1 MEIKPEWWRMGL
13 EYFVWTSIFPLSQ
26 NDSIY
31 WTSMAIFSQYNS
43 IYRTLMPPIS
53 QTKACYWTS
62 MPKMSHYNSH
72 YWTSMPILSQSE
84 KLLYVLS
91 HPAGLL
97 FRKNYDFW
105 NFGTYP
111 LSKSV
116 YFLIL
121 NNFSKNGSPGQTTM
135 LMRRAAKFCVEPRS
149 PFSEIF
155 HQESKTLGKPLNIV
169 SWPECQPEFPGGGGD
184 GDGFPRTLPI

>member
-1 MEIKPEWWRMGL
+1 MLRTFNYRHIFLFKNAILFFNWFWKRGIWGIL
-13 EYFVWTSIFPLSQ
+13 ENDHYRTSMPPISHS
-26 NDSIY
+26 NSYY
-31 WTSMAIFSQYNS
+31 WTSMH
-43 IYRTLMPPIS
+43 PI
-53 QTKACYWTS
+53 
-62 MPKMSHYNSH
+62 SHYNSY

-97 FRKNYDFW
+97 SRKNDDFW

-111 LSKSV
+111 FSKSV

-149 PFSEIF
+149 PFSEIS
-155 HQESKTLGKPLNIV
+155 HHDSKTLGKPPSIV
-169 SWPECQPEFPGGGGD
+169 SWPECQCFLGSLGSYG
-184 GDGFPRTLPI
+184 I

>member
-1 MEIKPEWWRMGL
+1 
-13 EYFVWTSIFPLSQ
+13 
-26 NDSIY
+26 
-31 WTSMAIFSQYNS
+31 
-43 IYRTLMPPIS
+43 MPPIS
-53 QTKACYWTS
+53 HSNSYYWTS
-62 MPKMSHYNSH
+62 MPPISHYNSY

-97 FRKNYDFW
+97 SRKNYGFW
-105 NFGTYP
+105 NLGTYP
-111 LSKSV
+111 FSKSV

-149 PFSEIF
+149 PFSEIS
-155 HQESKTLGKPLNIV
+155 HQESKTLGKPLTVV
-169 SWPECQPEFPGGGGD
+169 SWPECRPEFPSDGGGD
-184 GDGFPRTLPI
+184 VRTTLDIWRSPRPTCPGTKYPVRGIPHFDIFFAIRFGASTA